1 MTNNSSSDRSSF
13 MPDNDFVELL
23 WEDGQIVMQGQSG
36 RPKRSFVPTP
46 FNPSYNNR
54 FQDKDIKNEILPK
67 QLNQFESGDP
77 TVRHDFFTSDP
88 PNDKDDDDDDSVPW
102 INYPMV
108 DDSLPNDFCSEF
120 LAEFSGLNPNNV
132 SISHNTDQIVRGS
145 SSMENNRA
153 PSKAVTGGSGGFTS
167 RSGQLLE
174 SSQQHLNSVHAVKSK
189 ATDFGTGS
197 SIVTRSRMPQPSG
210 TSPLLNFSHFSRPV
224 SLAKANLE
232 SMERLRSNEKAS
244 TAPTSSNPPES
255 TLIQS
260 TGGFKELRPSSANT
274 PKEMV
279 SLEHTQALCQQEMP
293 RKNNNHTAVANSNC
307 INQQGSGFAP
317 QKGPETIVASSSV
330 CSGNSAGAASD
341 DPKHGLKR
349 KDCEGE
355 DSGNH
360 SEDVEDESVGLKRP
374 ANVRATKAKR
384 TRAAE
389 VHNLSERRRRDRINE
404 KMRALQELIPN
415 CNKVDKASMLD
426 EAIEYLKT
434 LQLQVQMMSMGGSL
448 CMPPMMLP
456 PGMQQMHL
464 PSMAPH
470 YAQMGVGMGLN
481 VRLGYG
487 IGPLDMSSSPNCPLI
502 PVPPIHCGTQ
512 FPCPT
517 VPGAQV
523 RPAMAGP
530 GNLPMFA
537 IPGLGAIPSAV
548 PRIVPQ
554 LGSFSGLAVMANP
567 VPVPA
572 SDTTTPLNCKEHQ
585 EHSMNLERKKSS
597 SDSQKTPFAPS
608 ALAQSN
614 QTLHSSGSGG
624 VNSGNQNGT

>member
-23 WEDGQIVMQGQSG
+23 WEDGQIVMQGQSS

-67 QLNQFESGDP
+67 QLNHFESGDP

-88 PNDKDDDDDDSVPW
+88 LNDKDDDDDDSVPW

-108 DDSLPNDFCSEF
+108 DDSLSNDFCSEF

-145 SSMENNRA
+145 SSMENNHA
-153 PSKAVTGGSGGFTS
+153 PSKAVIGGSGGFTS

-174 SSQQHLNSVHAVKSK
+174 SSQQHLNSGHAVKSK
-189 ATDFGTGS
+189 ATDFGTAS
-197 SIVTRSRMPQPSG
+197 SIVTHSRMPQPSG
-210 TSPLLNFSHFSRPV
+210 TSPLLNFSHFSRPTIISKYSKRNGLTRAYAG
-224 SLAKANLE
+224 SL
-232 SMERLRSNEKAS
+232 
-244 TAPTSSNPPES
+244 
-255 TLIQS
+255 
-260 TGGFKELRPSSANT
+260 SARDA
-274 PKEMV
+274 
-279 SLEHTQALCQQEMP
+279 Q
-293 RKNNNHTAVANSNC
+293 KNNNHTAVANSNC

-512 FPCPT
+512 FLAPQFQELKFGLQWLDLAISQCLQYLDWGQFHPRCPY
-517 VPGAQV
+517 
-523 RPAMAGP
+523 
-530 GNLPMFA
+530 L
-537 IPGLGAIPSAV
+537 
-548 PRIVPQ
+548 
-554 LGSFSGLAVMANP
+554 
-567 VPVPA
+567 PVPA
-572 SDTTTPLNCKEHQ
+572 SDTTTPLNCKEHR

-624 VNSGNQNGT
+624 ANSDCSLNFEWPYDLHEHDGLGFDFCAICAKAVQAEDFGMLGGCINF

>member
-23 WEDGQIVMQGQSG
+23 WEDGQIVMQGQSS

-67 QLNQFESGDP
+67 QLNHFESGDP

-88 PNDKDDDDDDSVPW
+88 LNDKDDDDDDSVPW

-108 DDSLPNDFCSEF
+108 DDSLSNDFCSEF

-145 SSMENNRA
+145 SSMENNHA
-153 PSKAVTGGSGGFTS
+153 PSKAVIGGSGGFTS

-174 SSQQHLNSVHAVKSK
+174 SSQQHLNSGHAVKSK
-189 ATDFGTGS
+189 ATDFGTAS
-197 SIVTRSRMPQPSG
+197 SIVTHSRMPQPSG

-232 SMERLRSNEKAS
+232 SMERLRSNEKAF

-487 IGPLDMSSSPNCPLI
+487 I
-502 PVPPIHCGTQ
+502 
-512 FPCPT
+512 
-517 VPGAQV
+517 
-523 RPAMAGP
+523 
-530 GNLPMFA
+530 
-537 IPGLGAIPSAV
+537 
-548 PRIVPQ
+548 
-554 LGSFSGLAVMANP
+554 
-567 VPVPA
+567 
-572 SDTTTPLNCKEHQ
+572 DTTTPLNCKEHR

-624 VNSGNQNGT
+624 ANSGNQNGT